1 MKKLMLLALLVFVFF
16 SCTKDYDPVSPE
28 DQEPDFLTEKN
39 TSDFREANL
48 NFANDIFKEIVD
60 QSEADENIMI
70 SPLSISIALSMLNN
84 GSAGNTKDEIKNVLK
99 LDNLSDYCV
108 NNNFSNLIEE
118 LEHYNNV
125 VELNLANSA
134 WFDNQFSVKQE
145 FIDVNKEY
153 YDAEIRNLDLG
164 ITSSIDTINTWV
176 SEKTDGKIEDILTY
190 EDIDHDFFLI
200 NAINFQGFW
209 KCPFDAGVTEDQRF
223 NYEDGTYSLVPT
235 MMTNIMSEW
244 IIGDPSPIRKFSFL
258 YHDDFKAV
266 KIPYGK
272 ENTASL
278 SSKNSYAPVSMD
290 NINMYIFVPVNDL
303 KPFIE
308 NELNVLNWNDWM
320 NRFLTFDE
328 LYPEGV
334 MDFEFTMPKF
344 SFGNEIKLIPIL
356 ENMGMIDAFIPG
368 IANFSGITDNW
379 EGLFIDLVKHKTF
392 IEVNEEGTSA
402 AGVTVIGGGYSFP
415 PPEFL
420 VDKPFFFAIRD
431 DLTGTILFMGQV
443 YDPQY

>member
-1 MKKLMLLALLVFVFF
+1 MKKLMLLTLLVFVFF

-108 NNNFSNLIEE
+108 NNNFRNLMEE
-118 LEHYNNV
+118 FEHYNKV
-125 VELNLANSA
+125 VDLDLANSA
-134 WFDNQFSVKQE
+134 WFDDEFTVKQE

-153 YDAEIRNLDLG
+153 YDAEIRNLDLN
-164 ITSSIDTINTWV
+164 ITASIDTINAWV
-176 SEKTDGKIEDILTY
+176 SDKTDGKIEDILTHEHINY
-190 EDIDHDFFLI
+190 EFFLI

-209 KCPFDAGVTEDQRF
+209 KCPFNADVTENQRF
-223 NYEDGTYSLVPT
+223 YNEDGTYSLVPT
-235 MMTNIMSEW
+235 MMANIYSEW
-244 IIGDPSPIRKFSFL
+244 IFGDPSPIREFSFL
-258 YHDDFKAV
+258 YRDNFKAV
-266 KIPYGK
+266 KMPYGK
-272 ENTASL
+272 KDTASL

-320 NRFLTFDE
+320 NSFVLFDE

-334 MDFEFTMPKF
+334 MDFKFMMPKF
-344 SFGNEIKLIPIL
+344 SFGNDINLIPVL
-356 ENMGMIDAFIPG
+356 QNMGMIDAFIGG
-368 IANFSGITDNW
+368 IANFSGITDAW
-379 EGLFIDLVKHKTF
+379 AGLFINLVKHKTF

-402 AGVTVIGGGYSFP
+402 AGVTVIGGGYGAL

-420 VDKPFFFAIRD
+420 INKPFFFAIRD

-443 YDPQY
+443 YDPQN